1 MIVLFPSCA
10 FLSEVTRMIAIH
22 EALRSRGEQVRMATH
37 GGPYED
43 VLRDEGIA
51 YDLVAPTMNAAR
63 CHSLVRAVPGVSP
76 VDVPL
81 YSEPE
86 VRAHVAG
93 EVAYL
98 REKNA
103 RAVVSGFTLTTL
115 LSSRVA
121 NIPLVTDHAGSFV
134 GPVMD
139 RGLVPAPMRSPVP
152 LLRFFPEVLRRF
164 FANQGPMRAKHFG
177 KELNRVAA
185 ELGVEGVP
193 SLAALLSGDLTLV
206 TDIPE
211 MVGIS
216 KEELEGW
223 VPKMPAA
230 FRSGTTMRY
239 TGPLFANLSCDVPP
253 DVARFL
259 ERARPRPLVYVAITS
274 SPPELVRHSVAAARS
289 AGARVIVASTA
300 HDLDDL
306 ACEEVCVAKLL
317 PSAEIFERVDLGII
331 AGGQGSVQTALACG
345 APFVGLPLQPEQDWN
360 VVCAERVGAA
370 LRVDPRHASGPELSK
385 AVRTLLVGETAT
397 RARDAAVRIRDLFAN
412 VDGPARAAEAIVE
425 YLATRAAPHPNRKG
439 AASPELSR
447 ASSP

>member
-22 EALRSRGEQVRMATH
+22 KALRARGEDVRMATH

-63 CHSLVRAVPGVSP
+63 CQALVRSVPGVSQ
-76 VDVPL
+76 VDTPL
-81 YSEPE
+81 YSEAE
-86 VRAHVAG
+86 VRALVAG

-98 REKNA
+98 REKGA
-103 RAVVSGFTLTTL
+103 RAVVSGFALTTL

-134 GPVMD
+134 GPAMD
-139 RGLVPAPMRSPVP
+139 RGLLPAPARSPIP
-152 LLRFFPEVLRRF
+152 LVRFFPEVIRRF
-164 FANQGPMRAKHFG
+164 LANQGPMRVKHFG
-177 KELNRVAA
+177 KELNQVAA

-216 KEELEGW
+216 KEDLEGW
-223 VPKMPAA
+223 VPKVPAA
-230 FRSGTTMRY
+230 FRPGTAMRY
-239 TGPLFANLSCDVPP
+239 TGPLFANLSCEVPA

-259 ERARPRPLVYVAITS
+259 DRARPHPLVYVAITS
-274 SPPELVRHSVAAARS
+274 SSPELVRHAVGAARS
-289 AGARVIVASTA
+289 AGARVIVAATE
-300 HDLDDL
+300 HDVDDL
-306 ACEEVCVAKLL
+306 AGDDVCVAKLL
-317 PSAEIFERVDLGII
+317 PSPQIFPRVDLGII

-370 LRVDPRHASGPELSK
+370 LRVDPRRASSPELSN
-385 AVRTLLVGETAT
+385 AVRTLLTGETAT
-397 RARDAAVRIRDLFAN
+397 RARAAAGRIRELFAK

-425 YLATRAAPHPNRKG
+425 YLAARAPHPPLRQELRTT
-439 AASPELSR
+439 AISP
-447 ASSP
+447 